1 MSESK
6 TQMSQFQILEQ
17 KQASSARHEVYQ
29 PESEGQTS
37 QAPVFTSSMKSIE
50 VKEGQRAHFEC
61 RIIPV
66 SDPTLKVEWLLN
78 GQPLKQGSLY
88 IFLEIIIFVM
98 FECYIFEKKILIGT
112 RFKEGLDFGFVYL
125 DIMHVY
131 PEDAGTYTLKATNVL
146 GQAVN
151 SADLNVR
158 SKETIVKDTLHSAA
172 MKQITHLEQQQV
184 SQVSNTTYSYIKSN

>member
-184 SQVSNTTYSYIKSN
+184 SQVSNTTYYYIKSN

>member
-98 FECYIFEKKILIGT
+98 FECCIF
-112 RFKEGLDFGFVYL
+112 
-125 DIMHVY
+125 
-131 PEDAGTYTLKATNVL
+131 
-146 GQAVN
+146 
-151 SADLNVR
+151 
-158 SKETIVKDTLHSAA
+158 
-172 MKQITHLEQQQV
+172 KQKFL
-184 SQVSNTTYSYIKSN
+184 

>member
-17 KQASSARHEVYQ
+17 KQASSARHEIYQ

-184 SQVSNTTYSYIKSN
+184 SQVSNTTYYIKSN

>member
-184 SQVSNTTYSYIKSN
+184 SQVSNT